1 MPRLSEPLS
10 EALLNAWRL
19 VFTFIVV
26 AIFVTAWLVQGE
38 VIKTPKW
45 ARDWSGETPEAQ
57 REYAAA
63 LMTPVC
69 VFFLLFAIAGYI
81 RMRREDTRAV

>member
-1 MPRLSEPLS
+1 MPRPSEPLR
-10 EALLNAWRL
+10 EALLNIARL
-19 VFTFIVV
+19 VWTFVV
-26 AIFVTAWLVQGE
+26 IATFVTAWLVQGE

-69 VFFLLFAIAGYI
+69 VVFLLFAVAGYI
-81 RMRREDTRAV
+81 QMRREDTRLV